1 MRNVTEVD
9 DDTLKSGQRAF
20 FVWLV
25 MMGAL
30 ASCFLLYVLAFGRG
44 DLDWASRADPDA
56 SMQFAARDHP
66 RSSEIRSEL
75 RPFINAPLIQGPT
88 MLGADCAPT
97 PVVELRCRRPA
108 RARPANP

>member
-66 RSSEIRSEL
+66 RRS
-75 RPFINAPLIQGPT
+75 RA
-88 MLGADCAPT
+88 
-97 PVVELRCRRPA
+97 RRPTVQGE
-108 RARPANP
+108 RAWSCTAHSGG

>member
-56 SMQFAARDHP
+56 VCSLPRATIRVHPKSAASCDH
-66 RSSEIRSEL
+66 SS
-75 RPFINAPLIQGPT
+75 T
-88 MLGADCAPT
+88 
-97 PVVELRCRRPA
+97 RR
-108 RARPANP
+108 

>member
-44 DLDWASRADPDA
+44 DLD
-56 SMQFAARDHP
+56 
-66 RSSEIRSEL
+66 
-75 RPFINAPLIQGPT
+75 
-88 MLGADCAPT
+88 
-97 PVVELRCRRPA
+97 
-108 RARPANP
+108 